1 MKWISS
7 TGQMRAADRYMAEE
21 MKVPGL
27 ILMEAAAG
35 KVADKVEQM
44 GGLNCRVLF
53 LCGGGNNGGDG
64 FAAARMLK
72 SRGHNVRIFLASDPA
87 SYKGDAATNFAMLP
101 GYQVSVLNMSQ
112 SAAFAR
118 LLEQAEVVVD
128 ALFGTGLDRPVEGFY
143 KQIITVVNEAHRVYP
158 FKTLAVDIPS
168 GVQGDSGKILGCAI
182 EADETITFSR
192 LKPGLLLFPG
202 RDCAGKVTVADIGI
216 PENIPP
222 LKESLEFQLEYSD
235 LKNMLPVRK
244 HRSHKGLYGHLLVV
258 AGCRSMTGAA
268 MFAAKSAYKVGA
280 GLVEAAIPAQAAP
293 VLMSRLPEVICTP
306 YDTNDASF
314 GWIDDKVVSS
324 SCFVAGP
331 GLGREPYVGKMLE
344 HLFAS
349 VPADKPMVLDADALN
364 WLSESEE
371 LHRLICE
378 RGGNTILTPHLGE
391 ASRLLK
397 VSVGQIMDEPVEA
410 AKALAHEF
418 SSIAVLKDAMTVV
431 AEPNGRIFFNWTG
444 NNGMSTAG
452 SGDVLAGMIGGLLGQ
467 RCDPFRAA
475 CLGVFMHGAA
485 GDLAKEDVGEYGMCA
500 SDLVDHIYPEKMLE
514 KA

>member
-314 GWIDDKVVSS
+314 GWIDDKV
-324 SCFVAGP
+324 
-331 GLGREPYVGKMLE
+331 LE

-431 AEPNGRIFFNWTG
+431 AEPNGRIFFNSTG